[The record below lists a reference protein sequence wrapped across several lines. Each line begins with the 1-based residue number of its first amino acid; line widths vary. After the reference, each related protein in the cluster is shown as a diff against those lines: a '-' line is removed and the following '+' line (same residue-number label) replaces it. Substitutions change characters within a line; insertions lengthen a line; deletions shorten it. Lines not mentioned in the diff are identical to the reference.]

1 MRIRLAIVEDDALFC
16 NQAVEFVRRFE
27 QESGDEF
34 DVDTFPSSITFLKDF
49 NAGYD
54 IILLDILMPGMNGFQ
69 AAEQIRKFDQNS
81 VIMFITSTPQYAIK
95 GYSVNALSYILK
107 PLSWPT
113 FEAEFTRAVEAVKR
127 NVRPMI
133 TLQSGA
139 TYYQVPLDEISY
151 IESRQHRITVHTD
164 DNDINVTSTLL
175 AFEEKLEPR
184 GFFRINLYY
193 LVNMSRVKAVEGQNC
208 ILDTNAELKISRA
221 RKKGFTEALTQQLGG
236 TLTDPEVLK
245 EPISLP

>member
-54 IILLDILMPGMNGFQ
+54 IILLDILMPGMSGFQ

-107 PLSWPT
+107 PLS
-113 FEAEFTRAVEAVKR
+113 
-127 NVRPMI
+127 
-133 TLQSGA
+133 
-139 TYYQVPLDEISY
+139 
-151 IESRQHRITVHTD
+151 
-164 DNDINVTSTLL
+164 
-175 AFEEKLEPR
+175 
-184 GFFRINLYY
+184 
-193 LVNMSRVKAVEGQNC
+193 
-208 ILDTNAELKISRA
+208 
-221 RKKGFTEALTQQLGG
+221 
-236 TLTDPEVLK
+236 
-245 EPISLP
+245 